1 MNEEYTKIMKPENI
15 REFVWKAIDMDISL
29 KKDISR
35 GVINIRALAK
45 YIIDTYK
52 LKVSIDSVISAIR
65 RYNIMPENKTNVGV
79 VYELL
84 KKAEMR
90 TLTKMSVISLKKNE
104 ETTLKLGQIL
114 PKIDFEAGE
123 TLRIL
128 EGAKQ
133 FRIMINQ
140 SSYEKMIEIFGKRN
154 ILACNKKIGMIE
166 MVYPEILKKTPGV
179 FSVISTE
186 LAQNDISII
195 DALICGNEHIVVVSE
210 NNLLKAFEILTELC
224 K

>member
-1 MNEEYTKIMKPENI
+1 MKPENI
-15 REFVWKAIDMDISL
+15 REFIWKVIDTDISL

-35 GVINIRALAK
+35 GIINTRALAN
-45 YIIDTYK
+45 YIIDNYK

-65 RYNIMPENKTNVGV
+65 RYNITPEKRINIGT

-84 KKAEMR
+84 KKAEIR
-90 TLTKMSVISLKKNE
+90 TLTKMAALSLKKNE
-104 ETTLKLGQIL
+104 ETTQKLAQIL
-114 PKIDFEAGE
+114 PKINFEAGE

-128 EGAKQ
+128 EGAKL
-133 FRIMINQ
+133 FKIIVNQ
-140 SSYEKMIEIFGKRN
+140 NSFEKMQDFFGKKN
-154 ILACNKKIGMIE
+154 IIEANKKIGMIE
-166 MVYPEILKKTPGV
+166 MVYPDILQKTPGV

-195 DALICGNEHIVVVSE
+195 DALICSNEHIIIVSE
-210 NNLLKAFEILTELC
+210 LDLLKAFEILENLC

>member
-1 MNEEYTKIMKPENI
+1 MKPENI

-35 GVINIRALAK
+35 GVINARALAN
-45 YIIDTYK
+45 YLIDIYK

-65 RYNIMPENKTNVGV
+65 RYNAGTEKKTDVGI

-84 KKAEMR
+84 KKAELR
-90 TLTKMSVISLKKNE
+90 TLTKMAVISAKKNE
-104 ETTLKLGQIL
+104 DATAKLGMLL
-114 PKIDFEAGE
+114 PKVDFEAGE
-123 TLRIL
+123 TLRVL

-133 FRIMINQ
+133 YRLIVNRK
-140 SSYEKMIEIFGKRN
+140 SYERTIELFGRKNIIEMSRN
-154 ILACNKKIGMIE
+154 IGMIE
-166 MVYPEILKKTPGV
+166 MVYPDILKKTPGV

-195 DALICGNEHIVVVSE
+195 DALICANEHIIVVDDKD
-210 NNLLKAFEILTELC
+210 LLKAFAIVAELC
-224 K
+224 R

>member
-1 MNEEYTKIMKPENI
+1 MKPENI
-15 REFVWKAIDMDISL
+15 REFVWKVIDTDISL
-29 KKDISR
+29 KKNISR
-35 GVINIRALAK
+35 GLINMRALAN
-45 YIIDTYK
+45 YIINNYK

-65 RYNIMPENKTNVGV
+65 RYNVGPEKRTDIGT

-90 TLTKMSVISLKKNE
+90 TLTKMSSLSLKKNE
-104 ETTLKLGQIL
+104 ETTQKLGQLL

-128 EGAKQ
+128 EGSKQ
-133 FRIMINQ
+133 FRILINQ
-140 SSYEKMIEIFGKRN
+140 NSFNKMQEFFGKKN
-154 ILACNKKIGMIE
+154 IIGANKKIGMIE
-166 MVYPEILKKTPGV
+166 MIYPDILQKTPGV

-195 DALICGNEHIVVVSE
+195 DALICANEHIVIVSE
-210 NNLLKAFEILTELC
+210 KDLLKAFELLSELC